1 MPDMLVLKRDRRSGD
16 LKMLVEIDPSPVPAW
31 QPGALPIPNWHDPCD
46 PVRYDES
53 DVDYYLDAVEAFVA
67 DMDLY
72 PLEVT
77 RVHWESL
84 REDLSHYVR

>member
-16 LKMLVEIDPSPVPAW
+16 LKMLVEIDPTPVPAW
-31 QPGALPIPNWHDPCD
+31 QPGAMPIPNWHDSSD
-46 PVRYDES
+46 PVYYSEE
-53 DVDYYLDAVEAFVA
+53 DVEFCLDAVESFVA
-67 DMDLY
+67 DIDLY

-84 REDLSHYVR
+84 RDDMWGYVR